1 MQRYLAII
9 IVIICTVLLQA
20 HSIPFWVE
28 QTNDVI
34 GYMWSITIEGAA
46 LWLWLNKKIVL
57 AFFASCIV
65 ILVPLMELSKPLMNE
80 IRLVSVNTQI
90 SKLNNLEIQHSEK
103 LQDKYIKTDWA
114 GTIKKNTAHFRN
126 AISTQ
131 KDLLL
136 DSSKLKSATENIFI
150 MLLQGVALIIV
161 LLTQIQALR
170 MLAFQE
176 FQKLEIVSF
185 SNSEIS
191 ETTET
196 RAETLL
202 EQIEKYISENNTTQ
216 LGMATM
222 IGVTSS
228 DISKLRNLVK
238 GTGEPLSDKKLNNLE
253 NRLDD
258 VSL

>member
-1 MQRYLAII
+1 MQKHLAIL

-28 QTNDVI
+28 QTDEFI

-46 LWLWLNKKIVL
+46 LWLWLNKKIAL

-80 IRLVSVNTQI
+80 IRLVSVNIQI

-114 GTIKKNTAHFRN
+114 GTIKKNTALFRD
-126 AISTQ
+126 AINTQ

-136 DSSKLKSATENIFI
+136 NGSKLKSAAENIFI
-150 MLLQGVALIIV
+150 MILQGVALIIV

-196 RAETLL
+196 RAEILL
-202 EQIEKYISENNTTQ
+202 KQIEDYMENNNTTQ
-216 LGMATM
+216 VELSAKLG
-222 IGVTSS
+222 VSS
-228 DISKLRNLVK
+228 STISKLKNRVAGK
-238 GTGEPLSDKKLNNLE
+238 GEPLSDKKLFDLE
-253 NRLDD
+253 NGLKK
-258 VSL
+258 VKY

>member
-1 MQRYLAII
+1 
-9 IVIICTVLLQA
+9 
-20 HSIPFWVE
+20 VE

>member
-1 MQRYLAII
+1 MQKYLAIL

-20 HSIPFWVE
+20 HSIPFWIE

-80 IRLVSVNTQI
+80 IRLVSINTQI
-90 SKLNNLEIQHSEK
+90 SKLNNLEIKHSEK

-114 GTIKKNTAHFRN
+114 GTIKKNTAHFRD
-126 AISTQ
+126 AITTQ

-136 DSSKLKSATENIFI
+136 DNSKLKSATENIFI
-150 MLLQGVALIIV
+150 ISLQGVALIIV
-161 LLTQIQALR
+161 LLTQIQTLR

-176 FQKLEIVSF
+176 FQRIEITSF
-185 SNSEIS
+185 TNCEIS

-196 RAETLL
+196 RAEILL
-202 EQIEKYISENNTTQ
+202 EKIEKYINENKITQ
-216 LGMATM
+216 LGMATT
-222 IGVTSS
+222 IGVSSS
-228 DISKLRNLVK
+228 DISKLKNLVK
-238 GTGEPLSDKKLNNLE
+238 GTGEPLSHRKLNNLE
-253 NRLDD
+253 NKLDAA
-258 VSL
+258 SL

>member
-1 MQRYLAII
+1 MQRYLTIL

-20 HSIPFWVE
+20 HSIPFWIE
-28 QTNDVI
+28 QTDEVI
-34 GYMWSITIEGAA
+34 GYMWSITIEGAT

-65 ILVPLMELSKPLMNE
+65 ILVPLTELSKPLVNE
-80 IRLVSVNTQI
+80 IRLVNVNTQI
-90 SKLNNLEIQHSEK
+90 SKLNSLEIKHSEK
-103 LQDKYIKTDWA
+103 LQDRYLKTDWA
-114 GTIKKNTAHFRN
+114 GTIKKNTAHFRD
-126 AISTQ
+126 AINTQ
-131 KDLLL
+131 KNLLIN
-136 DSSKLKSATENIFI
+136 DSKLKSTTENIFI

-191 ETTET
+191 ET
-196 RAETLL
+196 RAEALL
-202 EQIEKYISENNTTQ
+202 GQIENYINENNITQ
-216 LGMATM
+216 LEAATI
-222 IGVTSS
+222 IGVASS

-238 GTGEPLSDKKLNNLE
+238 GTGEPLSAKKFNNLE
-253 NRLDD
+253 SRLD
-258 VSL
+258 SMNL